1 MLHDRLFAPRFPD
14 VCRPRLFANKP
25 YLACMTLG
33 FFAVSSSRSP
43 MTLSHVALALRNPR
57 KITVFD
63 AKPPLSEAVTL
74 SPPKLFFGNHRL
86 FLRRSQILNGTGS
99 NISLAVKIPNGTAPG
114 NP

>member
-1 MLHDRLFAPRFPD
+1 MP
-14 VCRPRLFANKP
+14 
-25 YLACMTLG
+25 LG
-33 FFAVSSSRSP
+33 IFAVSSSGSP
-43 MTLSHVALALRNPR
+43 VTLSHVALALRHPS
-57 KITVFD
+57 KVTVFD

-86 FLRRSQILNGTGS
+86 FLRRSPILNVTAS